1 MNKVDNLLE
10 SALELA
16 KTLQTEKDSGKID
29 KKVKSDISSFG
40 TAIQQCGL
48 IPAVAMFSNTNSES
62 GKRNVKMLNII
73 YALLYGDIEGKT
85 DEQLKSQPLL
95 LQVVLKNREDK
106 TMSNTMRYETMQ
118 ACIALKLAVR
128 TFKLEEVND
137 ANS

>member
-16 KTLQTEKDSGKID
+16 KILQTEKDSGKID

-62 GKRNVKMLNII
+62 GKRNVKMLNLI
-73 YALLYGDIEGKT
+73 YALLYGE
-85 DEQLKSQPLL
+85 LKVKRMNNLNLSRSFYRL
-95 LQVVLKNREDK
+95 
-106 TMSNTMRYETMQ
+106 
-118 ACIALKLAVR
+118 
-128 TFKLEEVND
+128 F
-137 ANS
+137 

>member
-1 MNKVDNLLE
+1 MKKVDNLLE

-16 KTLQTEKDSGKID
+16 KILQTEEDSGKID

-62 GKRNVKMLNII
+62 GKRNVKMLNLI
-73 YALLYGDIEGKT
+73 YALLYGGIEGKT

-95 LQVVLKNREDK
+95 LQVVLNRENK

-128 TFKLEEVND
+128 TFKLEEVAD
-137 ANS
+137 AQS